1 MRSLSRHRR
10 EIMRLL
16 EGINEASALRL
27 RQSCCGCV
35 GFEIGQGRFV
45 TGGISCQGTV
55 NGARPQISA
64 SRRLVCLLLK
74 SRRTAPRMAR
84 MSRPTLENGERIH
97 LVDAKGRHYA
107 LTLKAGDV
115 YQLSG
120 HKITHDDLIGKPDG
134 SIVTLSGDRPML
146 ALRPTFG
153 EYVLK
158 MPRGAQVLYPK
169 DLALIPM
176 WADVYPG
183 ARVFE
188 AGTGSGALT
197 MALLRAVG
205 SRGLVVTYEAR
216 EDFARTAR
224 QNIERYMGATPNL
237 LAFRNNAYEGI
248 QLLED
253 GAPFDRLVLDLPEPW
268 QVVPHAAQV
277 LRSGG
282 IYLSFVPTVPQV
294 QQTVAALQGTAVFT
308 MIETFET
315 LLRTWSIQGR
325 SVRPDH
331 RMVAHSGF
339 ITVARK
345 VEPGFWSHGRNRPS
359 LLEDGT
365 ATDDDRKDAPE

>member
-1 MRSLSRHRR
+1 MSKL
-10 EIMRLL
+10 
-16 EGINEASALRL
+16 
-27 RQSCCGCV
+27 QS
-35 GFEIGQGRFV
+35 
-45 TGGISCQGTV
+45 
-55 NGARPQISA
+55 
-64 SRRLVCLLLK
+64 
-74 SRRTAPRMAR
+74 
-84 MSRPTLENGERIH
+84 GERVH
-97 LVDAKGRHYA
+97 LVDKKGRQYA
-107 LTLKAGDV
+107 LTLKAGDL

-120 HKITHDDLIGKPDG
+120 HKISHDDLIGKPDG
-134 SIVTLSGDRPML
+134 SLVTLSGNKTML

-153 EYVLK
+153 DYVLK

-205 SRGLVVTYEAR
+205 PRGLVVTYEAR
-216 EDFARTAR
+216 EDFARTAMM
-224 QNIERYMGATPNL
+224 NIERYMGPVPNL
-237 LAFRNNAYEGI
+237 VPLRRNAYEGI
-248 QLLED
+248 NLPED
-253 GAPFDRLVLDLPEPW
+253 GLLFDRLVLDLPEPW
-268 QVVPHAAQV
+268 RVLPYAAQV

-282 IYLSFVPTVPQV
+282 MYLSFVPTVPQV
-294 QQTVAALQGTAVFT
+294 VQTVEALERAAVFG
-308 MIETFET
+308 MVETFET

-345 VEPGFWSHGRNRPS
+345 IESGLWPTGQPIESAGEAVAPYEER
-359 LLEDGT
+359 EDCVG
-365 ATDDDRKDAPE
+365 

>member
-1 MRSLSRHRR
+1 
-10 EIMRLL
+10 
-16 EGINEASALRL
+16 
-27 RQSCCGCV
+27 
-35 GFEIGQGRFV
+35 
-45 TGGISCQGTV
+45 
-55 NGARPQISA
+55 
-64 SRRLVCLLLK
+64 
-74 SRRTAPRMAR
+74 
-84 MSRPTLENGERIH
+84 MSHFQNGERIH
-97 LVDAKGRHYA
+97 LVDKKGRQYA
-107 LTLKAGDV
+107 LTLKAGDS

-120 HKITHDDLIGKPDG
+120 HKIPHDDLIGKPDG
-134 SIVTLSGDRPML
+134 SLVTLSGEKPMI

-205 SRGLVVTYEAR
+205 PRGLVVTYEAR
-216 EDFARTAR
+216 EDFARTAMT
-224 QNIERYMGATPNL
+224 NIERYMGTMPNL
-237 LAFRNNAYEGI
+237 IPFRKNAYEGI
-248 QLLED
+248 DLLDD
-253 GAPFDRLVLDLPEPW
+253 GLPFDRLVLDLPEPW
-268 QVVPHAAQV
+268 QVVPHAALV

-282 IYLSFVPTVPQV
+282 MYLSFVPTVPQV
-294 QQTVAALQGTAVFT
+294 QRTVEALERTGVFG

-339 ITVARK
+339 LTVARK
-345 VEPGFWSHGRNRPS
+345 VESGFWTARQANR
-359 LLEDGT
+359 LESEDMSEQESEEDK
-365 ATDDDRKDAPE
+365 AS

>member
-1 MRSLSRHRR
+1 M
-10 EIMRLL
+10 
-16 EGINEASALRL
+16 AQF
-27 RQSCCGCV
+27 QS
-35 GFEIGQGRFV
+35 
-45 TGGISCQGTV
+45 
-55 NGARPQISA
+55 
-64 SRRLVCLLLK
+64 
-74 SRRTAPRMAR
+74 
-84 MSRPTLENGERIH
+84 GERIH
-97 LVDAKGRHYA
+97 LVDKKGRQYA
-107 LTLKAGDV
+107 LTLKAGDR

-120 HKITHDDLIGKPDG
+120 HKIDHDDLIGKPDG
-134 SIVTLSGDRPML
+134 SLVTLSGNKTML
-146 ALRPTFG
+146 ALKPTFG
-153 EYVLK
+153 DYVLK

-205 SRGLVVTYEAR
+205 PRGLVVTYEAR
-216 EDFARTAR
+216 EDFAKTAMT
-224 QNIERYMGATPNL
+224 NIERYMGPMPNL
-237 LAFRNNAYEGI
+237 IPLRRNVYEGI
-248 QLLED
+248 SLLDD
-253 GAPFDRLVLDLPEPW
+253 GLPFDRLVLDLPEPW

-282 IYLSFVPTVPQV
+282 MYLSFVPTVPQV
-294 QQTVAALQGTAVFT
+294 VQTVEALEKAMVFG

-345 VEPGFWSHGRNRPS
+345 IESGLWP
-359 LLEDGT
+359 T
-365 ATDDDRKDAPE
+365 AQAAEAVDEAADDRDEQEDDAR

>member
-1 MRSLSRHRR
+1 MSHL
-10 EIMRLL
+10 
-16 EGINEASALRL
+16 
-27 RQSCCGCV
+27 
-35 GFEIGQGRFV
+35 
-45 TGGISCQGTV
+45 IS
-55 NGARPQISA
+55 
-64 SRRLVCLLLK
+64 
-74 SRRTAPRMAR
+74 
-84 MSRPTLENGERIH
+84 GERIH
-97 LVDAKGRHYA
+97 LVDKKGRQYA
-107 LTLKAGDV
+107 LTLKAGDT
-115 YQLSG
+115 YHFSG
-120 HKITHDDLIGKPDG
+120 QKIPHDDMIGRPDG
-134 SIVTLSGDRPML
+134 TIVTLSGGRQML

-205 SRGLVVTYEAR
+205 PRGLVVTYEMR
-216 EDFARTAR
+216 EDFAKTALT
-224 QNIERYMGATPNL
+224 NIERYMGPTPTL
-237 LAFRNNAYEGI
+237 MSCRKSAYEGI
-248 QLLED
+248 DLPDD
-253 GAPFDRLVLDLPEPW
+253 GVPFDRVVLDLPEPW
-268 QVVPHAAQV
+268 QVVPHAAKA

-294 QQTVAALQGTAVFT
+294 IQTVQALERATVFG
-308 MIETFET
+308 MIETFES
-315 LLRTWSIQGR
+315 LIRTWSVQGR

-345 VEPGFWSHGRNRPS
+345 VEPGLLSVGRERERAAEALAEES
-359 LLEDGT
+359 GG
-365 ATDDDRKDAPE
+365 ADAEEPPQ

>member
-1 MRSLSRHRR
+1 MPGMSHLS
-10 EIMRLL
+10 
-16 EGINEASALRL
+16 
-27 RQSCCGCV
+27 
-35 GFEIGQGRFV
+35 
-45 TGGISCQGTV
+45 
-55 NGARPQISA
+55 
-64 SRRLVCLLLK
+64 
-74 SRRTAPRMAR
+74 
-84 MSRPTLENGERIH
+84 NGERIH
-97 LVDAKGRHYA
+97 LVDKKGRHYA
-107 LTLKAGDV
+107 LTLKAGET
-115 YQLSG
+115 YQFSG
-120 HKITHDDLIGKPDG
+120 QTIAHDALIGKLDATM
-134 SIVTLSGDRPML
+134 VVLSGGKKML

-205 SRGLVVTYEAR
+205 AHGLVVTYEMR
-216 EDFARTAR
+216 DDFARVAR
-224 QNIERYMGATPNL
+224 LNIDRYMGPVSHLVTM
-237 LAFRNNAYEGI
+237 RKNAYEGI
-248 QLLED
+248 DVLED
-253 GAPFDRLVLDLPEPW
+253 GIPFDRVVLDLPEPW
-268 QVVPHAAQV
+268 QVIPHAANA

-294 QQTVAALQGTAVFT
+294 MRTVEALEQTAVFA
-308 MIETFET
+308 MVETFET

-345 VEPGFWSHGRNRPS
+345 VEPGVLNSEIGPEMSQENS
-359 LLEDGT
+359 GNGM
-365 ATDDDRKDAPE
+365 DREEME

>member
-1 MRSLSRHRR
+1 MSL
-10 EIMRLL
+10 
-16 EGINEASALRL
+16 A
-27 RQSCCGCV
+27 
-35 GFEIGQGRFV
+35 RF
-45 TGGISCQGTV
+45 Q
-55 NGARPQISA
+55 NGDR
-64 SRRLVCLLLK
+64 V
-74 SRRTAPRMAR
+74 
-84 MSRPTLENGERIH
+84 H

-107 LTLKAGDV
+107 LTLKAGDL

-120 HKITHDDLIGKPDG
+120 HKIAHDDLIDKPDG
-134 SIVTLSGDRPML
+134 SIVTLSGGKSML

-153 EYVLK
+153 DYVLK

-176 WADVYPG
+176 WADVHPG

-205 SRGLVVTYEAR
+205 PRGLVVTYEAR

-224 QNIERYMGATPNL
+224 LNIERYMGAAPNL
-237 LAFRNNAYEGI
+237 VALRINAYEGI
-248 QLLED
+248 ELPDD
-253 GAPFDRLVLDLPEPW
+253 GVPFDRVVLDLPEPW
-268 QVVPHAAQV
+268 QVVPHAARA

-294 QQTVAALQGTAVFT
+294 QHTVAALQNAAVFA
-308 MIETFET
+308 MVETFET

-345 VEPGFWSHGRNRPS
+345 VEPGLWLQGRP
-359 LLEDGT
+359 T
-365 ATDDDRKDAPE
+365 AAAEEARQSEEEGKDEG

>member
-1 MRSLSRHRR
+1 
-10 EIMRLL
+10 
-16 EGINEASALRL
+16 
-27 RQSCCGCV
+27 
-35 GFEIGQGRFV
+35 
-45 TGGISCQGTV
+45 
-55 NGARPQISA
+55 
-64 SRRLVCLLLK
+64 
-74 SRRTAPRMAR
+74 
-84 MSRPTLENGERIH
+84 
-97 LVDAKGRHYA
+97 
-107 LTLKAGDV
+107 
-115 YQLSG
+115 
-120 HKITHDDLIGKPDG
+120 
-134 SIVTLSGDRPML
+134 ML

-205 SRGLVVTYEAR
+205 PRGLVVTYEAR
-216 EDFARTAR
+216 EDFARTAMT
-224 QNIERYMGATPNL
+224 NIERYMGAMPNL
-237 LAFRNNAYEGI
+237 IALRKNAYEGI
-248 QLLED
+248 DLLDD
-253 GAPFDRLVLDLPEPW
+253 GIPFDRLVLDLPEPW
-268 QVVPHAAQV
+268 QVVPHAARV

-282 IYLSFVPTVPQV
+282 VYLSFVPTVPQV
-294 QQTVAALQGTAVFT
+294 QQTVEALERTAVFC

-339 ITVARK
+339 LTVARK
-345 VEPGFWSHGRNRPS
+345 VEAGFWTPGQSTDQGR
-359 LLEDGT
+359 EDTGAQET
-365 ATDDDRKDAPE
+365 EEEAAP

>member
-1 MRSLSRHRR
+1 MSTLS
-10 EIMRLL
+10 
-16 EGINEASALRL
+16 S
-27 RQSCCGCV
+27 
-35 GFEIGQGRFV
+35 
-45 TGGISCQGTV
+45 
-55 NGARPQISA
+55 
-64 SRRLVCLLLK
+64 
-74 SRRTAPRMAR
+74 
-84 MSRPTLENGERIH
+84 GERIH
-97 LVDAKGRHYA
+97 LIDKKGRQYA
-107 LTLKAGDV
+107 LTLKTGET
-115 YQLSG
+115 YQFSG
-120 HKITHDDLIGKPDG
+120 QTIAHDALIGRPDG
-134 SIVTLSGDRPML
+134 TLVTLSGGKKML

-153 EYVLK
+153 DYVLK

-205 SRGLVVTYEAR
+205 PNGLVVTCEMR
-216 EDFARTAR
+216 DDFARTALL
-224 QNIERYMGATPNL
+224 NIDRRMGPMSNL
-237 LAFRNNAYEGI
+237 IPLRKNAYEGI
-248 QLLED
+248 ELLPD
-253 GAPFDRLVLDLPEPW
+253 GIPFDRVVLDLPEPW
-268 QVVPHAAQV
+268 QVIPHAANA

-294 QQTVAALQGTAVFT
+294 MQTVEALERATVFA
-308 MIETFET
+308 MVETFES

-345 VEPGFWSHGRNRPS
+345 VEPG
-359 LLEDGT
+359 LLAAGYERAMGD
-365 ATDDDRKDAPE
+365 KPEREERGYVE

>member
-1 MRSLSRHRR
+1 MPHFR
-10 EIMRLL
+10 
-16 EGINEASALRL
+16 
-27 RQSCCGCV
+27 
-35 GFEIGQGRFV
+35 
-45 TGGISCQGTV
+45 
-55 NGARPQISA
+55 
-64 SRRLVCLLLK
+64 
-74 SRRTAPRMAR
+74 
-84 MSRPTLENGERIH
+84 NGERIH
-97 LVDAKGRHYA
+97 LVDKKGRQYA
-107 LTLKAGDV
+107 LTLKAGDT

-120 HKITHDDLIGKPDG
+120 HKIPHDELIGKPDG
-134 SIVTLSGDRPML
+134 SLVMLSGEKPMI

-205 SRGLVVTYEAR
+205 PRGLVVTYEAR
-216 EDFARTAR
+216 EDFARMAMT
-224 QNIERYMGATPNL
+224 NIERYMGTMSNL
-237 LAFRNNAYEGI
+237 IPLRKNAYEGI
-248 QLLED
+248 DLLED
-253 GAPFDRLVLDLPEPW
+253 GLPFDRLVLDLPEPW
-268 QVVPHAAQV
+268 QVVPHAALV

-282 IYLSFVPTVPQV
+282 MYLSFVPTVPQV
-294 QQTVAALQGTAVFT
+294 QRTVEALERTGLFG

-339 ITVARK
+339 LTVARK
-345 VEPGFWSHGRNRPS
+345 VESGFWTARQTSR
-359 LLEDGT
+359 LESEDMSDQESEEDK
-365 ATDDDRKDAPE
+365 AR